1 MFKIEKFDLL
11 LSIYILCIAIA
22 ELMGGKVFSIVQIG
36 NFRLGASVAIFVIPV
51 IFSINDI
58 IAEVYGKERARSIVR
73 IGIFMVFLIFLFS
86 ALAIILPASKRSPI
100 PEAAYDTV
108 FGKSLRISAAS
119 LISFALAELLDVF
132 VFIRIKKAFG
142 KSKLWLRNNLSNFI
156 SQFVDTVVFMFL
168 AFYAFN
174 RPFDDNFGFLLGI
187 IIPYWLLK
195 CALSVIETPFVY
207 AGVKWLKGDIKK
219 K

>member
-11 LSIYILCIAIA
+11 LAVYILCIALA
-22 ELMGGKVFSIVQIG
+22 ELMGGKVFSIAQVG

-73 IGIFMVFLIFLFS
+73 TGIFMVFLIFLFS
-86 ALAIILPASKRSPI
+86 ALAIMLPPSKRSPV
-100 PEAAYDTV
+100 PEEAYDAV
-108 FGKSLRISAAS
+108 FGKSLRIAGAS
-119 LISFALAELLDVF
+119 LISFAIAELLDVL
-132 VFIRIKKAFG
+132 VFIRVKKAFG

-156 SQFVDTVVFMFL
+156 SQFVDTVIFMFL

-195 CALSVIETPFVY
+195 CALSVLETPFVY
-207 AGVKWLKGDIKK
+207 AGVKWLKSDIKK